1 MIGIIDYGMGNTGSV
16 KNKLDKI
23 NIDSVISK
31 NIDVLDK
38 CSKFIL
44 PGVGSFNKGIENLK
58 NYGLKDFLEKKII
71 HEKIP
76 ILGICLGMQLMCKS
90 SEEGNV
96 DGLGWFNAKVIKF
109 NVKNKL
115 LYKVPH
121 IGWNNVTINKS
132 IKLFEN
138 LNELSS
144 FYFIHGYHVITDNE
158 YIIMNN
164 TNYEYNFVSGIYKE
178 NIYGVQYHPEKSHND
193 GEKLL
198 KNFIKIDV

>member
-1 MIGIIDYGMGNTGSV
+1 
-16 KNKLDKI
+16 
-23 NIDSVISK
+23 
-31 NIDVLDK
+31 
-38 CSKFIL
+38 
-44 PGVGSFNKGIENLK
+44 
-58 NYGLKDFLEKKII
+58 
-71 HEKIP
+71 
-76 ILGICLGMQLMCKS
+76 MQLMCKS

-121 IGWNNVTINKS
+121 IGWNNVTVNKS